1 MVGCGSVFDDMIVK
15 IVIFFIVVVFSSS
28 IDFCHVNCQTNN
40 ETTVPTSE
48 TSSPKPTGPVSV
60 DILAIYV
67 PPGIGNAVKL
77 VWGDQRGN
85 EGLNL
90 TYGVYYGMDQ
100 GELEFPKTVTPNQ
113 SIVVKDL
120 EFCTRYHFAVTM
132 MDENDANQ
140 EANLNPNTIRT
151 VITGLNHTLAPINLT
166 VELEPKA
173 RPCLDIKWSA
183 ACPNVI
189 SPIGYVVNSSTDNVT
204 KMMQRY
210 LLFTASLLLI
220 STTLSQPTTTSSS
233 NATVD
238 STVNT
243 TLETGQDT
251 VIDLMELKDMTP
263 IEYVGKRLVHMWN
276 GLGTEEKGGKSQGF
290 IGRCIGVAKKVKELL
305 PFLMFGG
312 GVIMTKLGFL
322 LLFSLK
328 TVGLLLLLVIFH
340 VGAAALKA
348 GAFFAHK
355 KGHDSP
361 LHVYVEGEHDHG
373 PSHIPVGWDDRRD
386 SLEGHDL
393 YNMYEKLKRENA
405 LLKRYYPS

>member
-189 SPIGYVVNSSTDNVT
+189 SPIGYVVSS
-204 KMMQRY
+204 
-210 LLFTASLLLI
+210 F
-220 STTLSQPTTTSSS
+220 P
-233 NATVD
+233 
-238 STVNT
+238 
-243 TLETGQDT
+243 
-251 VIDLMELKDMTP
+251 
-263 IEYVGKRLVHMWN
+263 
-276 GLGTEEKGGKSQGF
+276 
-290 IGRCIGVAKKVKELL
+290 
-305 PFLMFGG
+305 
-312 GVIMTKLGFL
+312 
-322 LLFSLK
+322 FSL
-328 TVGLLLLLVIFH
+328 
-340 VGAAALKA
+340 
-348 GAFFAHK
+348 
-355 KGHDSP
+355 
-361 LHVYVEGEHDHG
+361 
-373 PSHIPVGWDDRRD
+373 R
-386 SLEGHDL
+386 SL
-393 YNMYEKLKRENA
+393 NR
-405 LLKRYYPS
+405 

>member
-1 MVGCGSVFDDMIVK
+1 MRVSVAAHYTVSNLYRIGVTPGGKKRRSAADGRWVGVGWRRDGTLARESVDGVRQHETCASDSRREQADEYHLGDNRMSNLCRRIAYPSPYTFFVRGKLSSAGSGQERRNREIRRYGTAHRRSSQEK
-15 IVIFFIVVVFSSS
+15 HSVVRFRVW
-28 IDFCHVNCQTNN
+28 N
-40 ETTVPTSE
+40 SE
-48 TSSPKPTGPVSV
+48 TE
-60 DILAIYV
+60 I
-67 PPGIGNAVKL
+67 
-77 VWGDQRGN
+77 
-85 EGLNL
+85 
-90 TYGVYYGMDQ
+90 
-100 GELEFPKTVTPNQ
+100 
-113 SIVVKDL
+113 
-120 EFCTRYHFAVTM
+120 
-132 MDENDANQ
+132 
-140 EANLNPNTIRT
+140 
-151 VITGLNHTLAPINLT
+151 
-166 VELEPKA
+166 
-173 RPCLDIKWSA
+173 
-183 ACPNVI
+183 
-189 SPIGYVVNSSTDNVT
+189 VVNSSTDNVT

-276 GLGTEEKGGKSQGF
+276 ELGTEEKGGKSQGF